1 MSKSL
6 SKWMVVG
13 ISFIDLGIAYGL
25 NFSFSIFFVAIL
37 EEFRWSRAAIA
48 GAYSLSALIAGI
60 GSWLGGRLVDRLGV
74 KKVLIGGSIILSF
87 STMASGWIREIW
99 HLYLFFGIF
108 TAIGTCSL
116 GWVPNS
122 VLLSNWFVRN
132 RGTMVG
138 IAFSGMGIGIF
149 AVGPFAQYLISRFG
163 WQTAYGVL
171 GLTVLI
177 LLLPLNCV
185 LRNRPSE
192 SEEKPG
198 SGGRGP
204 GIVENGK
211 VERTHDEGE
220 GRKDW
225 TLGSSMKTIS
235 FWAFFFAFLF
245 LPLGAFPVMIH
256 QVAYLT
262 DQGYTKIM
270 AAFVFGAVGLMS
282 SGGKVLF
289 GVLSDRMGREKS
301 VTWSFACSVL
311 GIVVL
316 LFLPSL
322 RSASWVYVYAV
333 LFGISFGARGPILI
347 AMTSDI
353 YRGRHYGSIFGFIN
367 FGNGIGGALGPWL
380 GGYLHD
386 LTGSY
391 RITFLICIP
400 VLMMSCL
407 CFWIAGWSMK
417 KKRLFEGPRN

>member
-1 MSKSL
+1 MLKSL

-25 NFSFSIFFVAIL
+25 NFSFSIFFVPIL
-37 EEFRWSRAAIA
+37 EEFRWSRATIA
-48 GAYSLSALIAGI
+48 GAFSLSCLISGI
-60 GSWLGGRLVDRLGV
+60 GSWLGGRLIDRLGV
-74 KKVLIGGSIILSF
+74 KKILIGGSIILSF

-99 HLYLFFGIF
+99 HLYLFFGVF
-108 TAIGTCSL
+108 AAIGTCAI

-149 AVGPFAQYLISRFG
+149 AVGPFAQYLISTFG
-163 WQTAYGVL
+163 WQTSYLLL
-171 GLTVLI
+171 GLMALIVLV
-177 LLLPLNCV
+177 PLNCI
-185 LRNRPSE
+185 LRNRPDE
-192 SEEKPG
+192 CEEKPQSDRPE
-198 SGGRGP
+198 SG
-204 GIVENGK
+204 IMADGK
-211 VERTHDEGE
+211 VERTHEEGE

-225 TLGSSMKTIS
+225 TLGISMKTLS
-235 FWAFFFAFLF
+235 FWAFFSAFLF

-256 QVAYLT
+256 QVAYLI
-262 DQGYTKIM
+262 DQGYSKIM
-270 AAFVFGAVGLMS
+270 AAFVFGAVGLLS

-289 GVLSDRMGREKS
+289 GALSDRIGRVKT
-301 VTWSFACSVL
+301 VTWTFACSIL
-311 GIVVL
+311 GIFVL

-322 RSASWVYVYAV
+322 KSAFWIYVYAV

-347 AMTSDI
+347 AMTSDL

-391 RITFLICIP
+391 TITFLICIP

-417 KKRLFEGPRN
+417 KRRLGQSSK